1 MKKGRQAN
9 ADSNMQQAQ
18 AAKLQEFRSNP
29 ENARMVVENAR
40 IAREKSCINKMTQ
53 NCADYTYVIQ
63 DNTPPL
69 VVSTTDAAA
78 FVLGEMTKLGY
89 SEKQITQ
96 NFAPVVQEQYQQA
109 FQLALKG

>member
-9 ADSNMQQAQ
+9 ASSNMQQAQ
-18 AAKLQEFRSNP
+18 AAKLQDFRISMQN
-29 ENARMVVENAR
+29 ERINA
-40 IAREKSCINKMTQ
+40 MTEG
-53 NCADYTYVIQ
+53 CADYTYVIQ
-63 DNTPPL
+63 GEKTPL

-78 FVLGEMTKLGY
+78 FVLGEMTKKGF
-89 SEKQITQ
+89 SVEQITK